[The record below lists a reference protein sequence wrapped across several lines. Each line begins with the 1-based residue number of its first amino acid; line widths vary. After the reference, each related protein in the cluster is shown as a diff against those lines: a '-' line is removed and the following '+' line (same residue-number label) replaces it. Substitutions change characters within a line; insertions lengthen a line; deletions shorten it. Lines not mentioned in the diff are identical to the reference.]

1 MLKKVLERGA
11 LIVVLPI
18 ITLFISA
25 MLFGVYGTY
34 LAIEIVVKALSKPE
48 YLEVTSLATKFFS
61 VVDVYLLA
69 IVLYIFA
76 IGLYEL
82 FIGELQVADWI
93 QIHSI
98 DQLKAKLASLIT
110 LFVAIAFTKQL
121 VEWQNP
127 VETLLFGAA
136 TGILT
141 LVLIQYY
148 KAKEAH

>member
-1 MLKKVLERGA
+1 MLKRVLQQSG
-11 LIVVLPI
+11 LVVVLPI
-18 ITLFISA
+18 VTLFASSI
-25 MLFGVYGTY
+25 LFGVYGTY
-34 LAIEIVVKALSKPE
+34 LAIDLVIKALSKPE
-48 YLEVTSLATKFFS
+48 YLEVTTLATKFFS

-76 IGLYEL
+76 VGLYEL
-82 FIGELQVADWI
+82 FIGDLQVADWI

-98 DQLKAKLASLIT
+98 DELKAKLASLLT

-148 KAKEAH
+148 KAKEVH